1 MGVAMKKIYTFL
13 YPYILSNSLRI
24 TGSIFLS
31 LILVGSKTIY
41 AYLMKPIID
50 RGIQSDTPLRD
61 VYFISGIIVGLGL
74 LTFPTRFFHFY
85 WIRYVVEEVTCKIR
99 TRIYHKLQNIPLSY
113 FQENNHGQLLSS
125 LLNDTLVFS
134 TGLLAMVNL
143 IRESLLSLTLFTL
156 ILYRD
161 WQLTLVL
168 LALVPLFIGI
178 FQKSGEKVRIA
189 QGKAQEG
196 IAKMTHDVN
205 EGIQGQ
211 KVIKAF
217 NIQHYVIKRFKR
229 SQDFFFFSIMKTIK
243 NEELAQPLIEL
254 VSSIGLASILLFA
267 YHRISAGVMSSGDF
281 ISFIVAVVML
291 MDPIR
296 KISYANIKLNQARAA
311 GERIFKILSIIGEED
326 EGTLE
331 KKTFDD
337 KIEIKNITFSYGD
350 SDVLKDF
357 SLEVKR
363 GEKVALVGLSGSGKS
378 TLVSLFLRLYNI
390 QKGEILIDGIPIQK
404 LTLASLRSSFALV
417 SQDTF
422 LFNDTIKENISLG
435 KEYEEKIF
443 QEALHVSHC
452 LNFIV
457 QLPQK
462 IETFIGDRGTRLS
475 GGQAQRLTIARAY
488 LRQNPIL
495 LFDEATSA
503 LDNESEKIV
512 QNSLDKFFK
521 GHTIIAVAHRLSTIQ
536 HFDNIVVLKDGIKV
550 EQGTHKELIRQRGE
564 YYKLYRLSS

>member
-13 YPYILSNSLRI
+13 YPYILSNSLKI

-113 FQENNHGQLLSS
+113 FQENNQGQLLSS

-326 EGTLE
+326 QGTLE

-378 TLVSLFLRLYNI
+378 TLISLFLRLYNI

>member
-50 RGIQSDTPLRD
+50 RGIQSDTPLRE

-113 FQENNHGQLLSS
+113 FQENNQGQLLSS
-125 LLNDTLVFS
+125 LLNDTLIFS

-211 KVIKAF
+211 KVIKSF
-217 NIQHYVIKRFKR
+217 NIQDYVIKRFKR

-326 EGTLE
+326 QGTLE

-350 SDVLKDF
+350 SDVLKGF

-435 KEYEEKIF
+435 KEYKEKIF

-452 LNFIV
+452 LKFIV

-550 EQGTHKELIRQRGE
+550 EQGTHEELIRKRGE